1 MIQVGDLVK
10 IGKCFMGSYDLGK
23 IAIVENVGTWSCDIR
38 IIETNTKPR
47 YPKDHLIKLG
57 AQK

>member
-23 IAIVENVGTWSCDIR
+23 IAIVESVGIYTCDIR
-38 IIETNTKPR
+38 IIESNRKPR
-47 YPKDHLIKLG
+47 YPKSDLIKLG
-57 AQK
+57 EQQ